1 MKRDPYFDNAK
12 AVLIVLVVL
21 GHTLARMVEENEW
34 ILTIYLFIFSFHMPA
49 FYFSIRLFFK
59 KDKK

>member
-21 GHTLARMVEENEW
+21 GHTLARMVEENKW
-34 ILTIYLFIFSFHMPA
+34 ILTIYLFIFFIPYAS
-49 FYFSIRLFFK
+49 FYFSIRLFF
-59 KDKK
+59 